1 MGGEEDRRFPGTFT
15 RDDEFHSTRG
25 RGKLFPRDEERKKGG
40 EWREREGALKRGVA
54 AVSLASDISA

>member
-40 EWREREGALKRGVA
+40 GGGKGKVR
-54 AVSLASDISA
+54 